1 MKVILLKDI
10 KGTGKKG
17 DIINASDGHAR
28 NYLFPRK
35 LAKLA
40 TDSSV
45 KELEHHKESAKKRKD
60 EELANAKDLAK
71 KIEEVEIKIASKA
84 GESGKLFGSITNK
97 DIAEILN
104 NEHGFDIDKKKIVM
118 ASIKSLGTT
127 EAEIKVYPKVTA
139 KINVTVVSIEN

>member
-35 LAKLA
+35 LAKVA
-40 TDSSV
+40 TESSV
-45 KELEHHKESAKKRKD
+45 KELEHHKESAKKRKE
-60 EELANAKDLAK
+60 EELENAKQLANR
-71 KIEEVEIKIASKA
+71 IEEVEIEIKSKA
-84 GESGKLFGSITNK
+84 GDSGKLFGSITNK

-104 NEHGFDIDKKKIVM
+104 NEHGFEIDKKKIVIN
-118 ASIKSLGTT
+118 SIKAIGTFT
-127 EAEIKVYPKVTA
+127 AEIKVYPKVVA
-139 KINVTVVSIEN
+139 KVKITVVNI

>member
-28 NYLFPRK
+28 NFLIPRK
-35 LAKLA
+35 LAKPA

-45 KELEHHKESAKKRKD
+45 KELQHQKASAKKRKE
-60 EELANAKDLAK
+60 EELKKAKELAEELS
-71 KIEEVEIKIASKA
+71 KIEIKINTKA

-97 DIAEILN
+97 DIAEILKKDYG
-104 NEHGFDIDKKKIVM
+104 HKIDKKKIVM
-118 ASIKSLGTT
+118 DAIKAIGRT
-127 EAEIKVYPKVTA
+127 EIQIKVYPNVVA
-139 KINVTVVSIEN
+139 KLNVIVDANK